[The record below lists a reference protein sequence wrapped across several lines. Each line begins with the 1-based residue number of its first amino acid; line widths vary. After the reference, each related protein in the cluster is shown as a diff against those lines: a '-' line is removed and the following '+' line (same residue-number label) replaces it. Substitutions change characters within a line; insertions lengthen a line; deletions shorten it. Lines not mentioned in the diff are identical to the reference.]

1 MSPSRLTTN
10 KHLGQISRFAF
21 ILCGAVAIN
30 LALFLVME
38 RLAAEAGSAPVL
50 RILSSV
56 DFLRMKR
63 DLAPPEVKERVEPPE
78 EHPPEDLP
86 KPDMPAMSSQR
97 VVVNEL
103 SAPTPRMNV
112 PLDITG
118 GPYIG
123 PMGAGEGIGDFRE
136 PVPLVRTPPFYPP
149 HAQAQHIEGR
159 VRVEFTVGEDGSVNA
174 PVVVF
179 SDPSGVFDR
188 AVLSAIRHWRFETK
202 IVNGQAVPW
211 RTSQT
216 VAFRMEK

>member
-1 MSPSRLTTN
+1 MGPLGRL
-10 KHLGQISRFAF
+10 AF
-21 ILCGAVAIN
+21 ILCGAAAVN

-38 RLAAEAGSAPVL
+38 RLADQTGSAPVL
-50 RILSSV
+50 RVLADI

-63 DLAPPEVKERVEPPE
+63 EIAPPEVKERVEPPE
-78 EHPPEDLP
+78 EQPPEDMP
-86 KPDMPAMSSQR
+86 KPEVPTMSSQR

-103 SAPTPRMNV
+103 SAPTPRMNI
-112 PLDITG
+112 PLDISG

-136 PVPLVRTPPFYPP
+136 PVPLVRTPPLYPP
-149 HAQAQHIEGR
+149 HAQAQRIEGR

-174 PVVVF
+174 PVVVY

-188 AVLSAIRHWRFETK
+188 AVLSAIRHWKFETK
-202 IVNGQAVPW
+202 IVNGNPVPW

-216 VAFRMEK
+216 VAFTMER